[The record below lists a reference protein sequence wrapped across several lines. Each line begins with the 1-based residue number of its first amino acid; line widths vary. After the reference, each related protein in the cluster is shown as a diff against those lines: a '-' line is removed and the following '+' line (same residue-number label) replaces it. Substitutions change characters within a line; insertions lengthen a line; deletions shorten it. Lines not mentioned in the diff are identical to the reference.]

1 MDFSLI
7 IPCYNEAENVRAFL
21 SAALSCF
28 GQEDLSCELIFVDDG
43 STDGTSQAIHEAIS
57 SWRKSG
63 FGDSALGSPSRCA
76 GPAHLGGETMPSGA
90 VRARISFRVVEFA
103 RNFGKEAA
111 MFAGL
116 EQSSGDY
123 VGFIDADLQQDPT
136 VSLKMLRILQ
146 AQPDYDCVAAV
157 QEQRHE
163 SLPMR
168 ACKHVF
174 YRAFNRMCN
183 LDVVEGASDFRV
195 FSRPVAEALLSMRE
209 QFRFSKGLFSWIG
222 FKTKVITYQVH
233 DRYKGQS
240 KWTLRSLASYAWNGI
255 VAFSTWPLRAVM
267 VLGVLL
273 ALVTFGLFAFDIAC
287 KLLFNDDLPA
297 NQVLLYVVLLLGGIQ
312 MFVLGVFGE
321 YLARAYIESKHRPLY
336 VARRMYAYEAAPR
349 VAEDAAA
356 ARGEQVRAMAPL
368 SCCGDSWELNAEEE
382 PAAACASVPFV
393 PPASPAVSWGADAYG
408 AQNTSAG
415 RKVLERTF
423 GFSAPDG
430 ARCLA
435 HEAGVR

>member
-1 MDFSLI
+1 
-7 IPCYNEAENVRAFL
+7 
-21 SAALSCF
+21 
-28 GQEDLSCELIFVDDG
+28 
-43 STDGTSQAIHEAIS
+43 
-57 SWRKSG
+57 
-63 FGDSALGSPSRCA
+63 
-76 GPAHLGGETMPSGA
+76 
-90 VRARISFRVVEFA
+90 
-103 RNFGKEAA
+103 

-123 VGFIDADLQQDPT
+123 VGFIDADLQQDPA

-146 AQPDYDCVAAV
+146 TQPDYDCVAAV
-157 QEQRHE
+157 QEQRRE

-240 KWTLRSLASYAWNGI
+240 KWTLLSLASYAWNGV

-273 ALVTFGLFAFDIAC
+273 ALVAFGLFAFDIAC

-336 VARRMYAYEAAPR
+336 VARRMYAYEAAPCG
-349 VAEDAAA
+349 EDAAA
-356 ARGEQVRAMAPL
+356 ACGEQARATVPL
-368 SCCGDSWELNAEEE
+368 NCCGDSWELNAEEE
-382 PAAACASVPFV
+382 PAAACASAPF
-393 PPASPAVSWGADAYG
+393 ASPTSLAAPWGAGVCGVQSAP
-408 AQNTSAG
+408 AG
-415 RKVLERTF
+415 RGVLERTF

-430 ARCLA
+430 TRCLA